1 MSNDPQRTGFVA
13 AVAACL
19 TCPDPPEEKIQ
30 EMVHQV
36 LTDRLDPS
44 SSDALPLP
52 PSRQKLHDLQV
63 RIDTVLNGRDNIALI
78 YGGATKI
85 KGYVFEAPKLP
96 EIRGASA
103 LLDWVNEQALV
114 DLWVSTLAPILGSE
128 QLASDCIIYASGG
141 NILAFAPT
149 RKGQELA
156 TAIERCYTEHTLTA
170 NSVAVYESFRLL
182 ELRYGRLRSKPGKQE
197 IYWVEDFIQ
206 DCQDGQKRSVLEQYY
221 YAPPGIKSDDLSPGS
236 LAQRFF
242 NRKTFG
248 ELVTVL
254 ATMFNR
260 RRDER
265 TYAGEPRSVALYPML
280 PWAEKCDSSDI
291 RPAVVR
297 VTVGDE
303 LAPREMSEPS
313 ARKRV
318 IGQSVKQETHKAT
331 AWFQTAFKTWNVPQ
345 GIASWE
351 QRWESYLQ
359 RCTDMPYAQEVQRL
373 SALGTNIKPAQDVG
387 EIAQASSPHRY
398 VGIIYADGNNVGRL
412 IATQKTPEAYHA
424 NSLILSQAA
433 QKSVFK
439 ALSMHLKP
447 VEVRSDRGSLRWIHP
462 FEILAIGGD
471 DLFLIVPGRQ
481 AFDIALAIGYYF
493 EEELAK
499 KLPGMDQALSS
510 QHFVQRYG
518 AETWLQTAP
527 YTPSIGLSAGV
538 LIAQE
543 NAPIF
548 FLRDLVEEL
557 LKSAKKLA
565 KRNAEQHYYGGA
577 IDFMVLKS
585 ITMVT
590 DKIKAFRQAALGDHG
605 DKSTRRLTARPYTWH
620 EFAGLLATVRALKK
634 ARVPRSQL
642 YRLRRELDV
651 DPGGGVITSV
661 LEYLYTRSR
670 LRGAPAETLFTHIE
684 QHWCHAPIFAH
695 KRKGLP
701 PWLPLGSHGWET
713 IWPDILEAYEMVS
726 EEDA

>member
-1 MSNDPQRTGFVA
+1 MSNESQGPDFVA
-13 AVAACL
+13 AIAACL
-19 TCPDPPEEKIQ
+19 TCPAPPERKIQ
-30 EMVHQV
+30 EMVQQV
-36 LTDRLDPS
+36 LTDRLVPTNGG
-44 SSDALPLP
+44 ALPPP
-52 PSRQKLHDLQV
+52 PSRQELRNLHVQ
-63 RIDTVLNGRDNIALI
+63 IDTVLNGRDTIALI

-128 QLASDCIIYASGG
+128 QLARDCIIYASGG

-149 RKGQELA
+149 SKGQALA

-170 NSVAVYESFRLL
+170 NSVAVGESFRLL
-182 ELRYGRLRSKPGKQE
+182 ELRYGRLRSKPGTQE
-197 IYWVEDFIQ
+197 IYWVEDFIK
-206 DCQDGQKRSVLEQYY
+206 DCQDRQKRAVLEQYY
-221 YAPPGIKSDDLSPGS
+221 YAPPGIKSDDLSPES

-254 ATMFNR
+254 ATTFNR

-291 RPAVVR
+291 RPAVVQIR
-297 VTVGDE
+297 VGDE

-318 IGQSVKQETHKAT
+318 VGQSVKQETHKAT

-345 GIASWE
+345 SIASWE
-351 QRWESYLQ
+351 HRWERYLQ
-359 RCTDMPYAQEVQRL
+359 HCTDTPYAQEVQRL
-373 SALGTNIKPAQDVG
+373 SGLGTNIKPAQDVG
-387 EIAQASSPHRY
+387 EIAQASAPHRY

-412 IATQKTPEAYHA
+412 IATQQTPEAYHE
-424 NSLILSQAA
+424 NSVILSQAA
-433 QKSVFK
+433 QNSVFK
-439 ALSMHLKP
+439 ALSMHLRP
-447 VEVRSDRGSLRWIHP
+447 VEVRSDRGQLRWIHP

-481 AFDIALAIGYYF
+481 AFDIALAIGYSF
-493 EEELAK
+493 EAELAAN
-499 KLPGMDQALSS
+499 LPGMDQARSS
-510 QHFVQRYG
+510 QQFVQRYG
-518 AETWLQTAP
+518 AETRFQTAP

-565 KRNAEQHYYGGA
+565 KHNAQQHYYGGA

-590 DKIKAFRQAALGDHG
+590 DNIKAFRQAALGDHG

-620 EFAGLLATVRALKK
+620 EFSGLLTTVRALKQ

-661 LEYLYTRSR
+661 LEYLYTRAR

-713 IWPDILEAYEMVS
+713 IWPDVLEAYEMVS
-726 EEDA
+726 EENV

>member
-1 MSNDPQRTGFVA
+1 MSNDSQTTDFVA

-19 TCPDPPEEKIQ
+19 TCPDPPGEKIQ
-30 EMVHQV
+30 KIVHQV

-44 SSDALPLP
+44 SSGALPSP
-52 PSRQKLHDLQV
+52 PSRQELHDLQV
-63 RIDTVLNGRDNIALI
+63 RIDTVLNGRDNIGLI

-128 QLASDCIIYASGG
+128 QLARACIIYASGG

-149 RKGQELA
+149 SKGQELA

-170 NSVAVYESFRLL
+170 NSVAVCETFRLL
-182 ELRYGRLRSKPGKQE
+182 ELRYGRLRSKPGTQE
-197 IYWVEDFIQ
+197 MYWVEDFIA
-206 DCQDGQKRSVLEQYY
+206 DYRDAQKRAVLAQYY
-221 YAPPGIKSDDLSPGS
+221 YPPPGIKHDDLSPDS

-265 TYAGEPRSVALYPML
+265 AYAGEPRSVALYPML

-291 RPAVVR
+291 RPAVMR

-303 LAPREMSEPS
+303 LAPRELSEPS

-318 IGQSVKQETHKAT
+318 IGQSVKRETPNAT
-331 AWFQTAFKTWNVPQ
+331 AWFQKAFKTWKVPQ
-345 GIASWE
+345 HIISWE
-351 QRWESYLQ
+351 QKWESYLQ
-359 RCTDMPYAQEVQRL
+359 RCNDTPYAQEVQRL
-373 SALGTNIKPAQDVG
+373 SALNKNIKPAQDVG
-387 EIAQASSPHRY
+387 EIGQASAPQRY
-398 VGIIYADGNNVGRL
+398 IGIIYADGNNVGRL
-412 IATQKTPEAYHA
+412 IATLKTPEAYHK
-424 NSLILSQAA
+424 NSAILSQAA
-433 QKSVFK
+433 QNSVFK
-439 ALSMHLKP
+439 ALSTHLKP
-447 VEVRSDRGSLRWIHP
+447 VEARSDRGQLRWIHP

-471 DLFLIVPGRQ
+471 DLLLIVPGHK
-481 AFDIALAIGYYF
+481 AFDIALAIGYSF
-493 EEELAK
+493 EKELAAN
-499 KLPGMDQALSS
+499 LPAMEQALSS
-510 QHFVQRYG
+510 QQFVQRYG
-518 AETWLQTAP
+518 TETRFQTAP
-527 YTPSIGLSAGV
+527 YTPLIGLSAGV

-543 NAPIF
+543 HAPIF

-557 LKSAKKLA
+557 LKSAKRLA
-565 KRNAEQHYYGGA
+565 KRNAQQYYYGGA

-590 DKIKAFRQAALGDHG
+590 DNIKAFRQAALGDHG

-620 EFAGLLATVRALKK
+620 EFAGLLTTVRALKQ

-642 YRLRRELDV
+642 YRLRRELDA

-670 LRGAPAETLFTHIE
+670 LRGALAETLFTHIE
-684 QHWCHAPIFAH
+684 QHWCRAPIFPN

-713 IWPDILEAYEMVS
+713 IWPDVLEAYEMVS